1 LNIELLNL
9 VKKLVIIAMFS
20 DDDLM
25 EMLVLK
31 GGNAL
36 DIIYGISLRASVDQ
50 DFSMEK
56 DFDPK
61 ELSVIQEKIRRV
73 LSETFRR
80 EGFEVFDITFEE
92 RPKKVSPDMANFW
105 GGYRVEFKII
115 ESDIYKQFHPNF
127 ESLRRR
133 ATVVGPRQ
141 KKTYWIDISKYE
153 FCTPK
158 REHELDGYTIYVY
171 TPEMIVCEKIR
182 AICQQMP
189 EYADIVCSSHS
200 SRTARARDF
209 VDIYALMQH
218 YNIDLM
224 LPTNIELLKNIF
236 EVKRVPL
243 KFIGKIKDY
252 KEYHRQDF
260 PAVKDTVGSDSELQE
275 FDFYFNYLVEKVQK
289 LETLREK

>member
-1 LNIELLNL
+1 
-9 VKKLVIIAMFS
+9 MFS

-25 EMLVLK
+25 DMLVLK

-56 DFDPK
+56 DFNQK
-61 ELSVIQEKIRRV
+61 ELKIIESKIRKV

-80 EGFEVFDITFEE
+80 EGYEVFDLTFEK

-115 ESDIYKQFHPNF
+115 EYDKYKKFHPNL
-127 ESLRRR
+127 ESLRRN

-153 FCTPK
+153 FCKPNMQ
-158 REHELDGYTIYVY
+158 HELDGYTIYVY

-189 EYADIVCSSHS
+189 EYAEIVRSSRS

-218 YNIDLM
+218 YNIDLTR
-224 LPTNIELLKNIF
+224 PENIELLISIF
-236 EVKRVPL
+236 NAKKVPL
-243 KFIGKIKDY
+243 KFARNIKDY

-260 PAVKDTVGSDSELQE
+260 PAVKDTVGNDSELKE
-275 FDFYFNYLVEKVQK
+275 FDFYFDYLLEKVQK
-289 LETLREK
+289 LETLGVI

>member
-1 LNIELLNL
+1 MEILERI
-9 VKKLVIIAMFS
+9 KKLVIIAMFS

-25 EMLVLK
+25 DLLVLK

-36 DIIYGISLRASVDQ
+36 DIIYGISMRASVDQ

-56 DFDPK
+56 DFDQK
-61 ELSVIQEKIRRV
+61 ELNVIQEKIQKV
-73 LSETFRR
+73 LSETFHR
-80 EGFEVFDITFEE
+80 EGYEVFDITFEK
-92 RPKKVSPDMANFW
+92 RPKEVSPDMADFW

-115 ESDIYKQFHPNF
+115 ESDKYREFHSNLD
-127 ESLRRR
+127 SLRRR

-153 FCTPK
+153 FCATK
-158 REHELDGYTIYVY
+158 TKHELDGYTIYVY

-189 EYADIVCSSHS
+189 EYAAIVRSAP
-200 SRTARARDF
+200 TARARDF

-218 YNIDLM
+218 YPIDLGH
-224 LPTNIELLKNIF
+224 PENIELLKKIF
-236 EVKRVPL
+236 AAKKVPL
-243 KFIGKIKDY
+243 ELIGKIKDY

-260 PAVKDTVGSDSELQE
+260 PAVKDTVGSSSDLQE
-275 FDFYFNYLVEKVQK
+275 FDFYFNYLVEKIQALK
-289 LETLREK
+289 TLGII